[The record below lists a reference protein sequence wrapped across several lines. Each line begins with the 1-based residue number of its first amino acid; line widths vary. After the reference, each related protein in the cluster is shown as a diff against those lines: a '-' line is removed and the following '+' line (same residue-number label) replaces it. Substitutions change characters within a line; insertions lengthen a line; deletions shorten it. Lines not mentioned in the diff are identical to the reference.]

1 MASLSKPSAAIDF
14 LLSTYYSLV
23 FAFLFCQRTTE
34 MAFAFEKLLVYQKT
48 VDFADEILLIIAFS
62 KTASATVPAE

>member
-1 MASLSKPSAAIDF
+1 
-14 LLSTYYSLV
+14 
-23 FAFLFCQRTTE
+23 